1 MDLTTAPDS
10 PCGDGPTRGGRGSAQ
25 GADKTSSST
34 QLSKSATANQALH
47 WCFTSFLNTKQ
58 TSSSLT
64 YQDGVGTLEA
74 LRACL
79 ETLSDADVISWAVVG
94 LEVCPTTQRLHF
106 QGFMKLS
113 ARKRLEHVVKLF
125 PKSTFWQAP
134 HFEMMSPKSTVEAN
148 YQYCRKIRTMDPI
161 PNEHWFEVGERPA
174 FETAGTREKNRW
186 KQARESALG
195 GDVNDVEDDQIYVSF
210 YKGLCTIA
218 GHNKRAKHLEAHG
231 ADLKKHFVWVY
242 GPPGTGKT
250 RLFYEECAKK
260 GLRYYLKHP
269 LNHWWDG
276 YSDQEMVLLDD
287 FPKTGA
293 DHMMFRLKQWLTEFP
308 FPAEFKGGHSEIRPK
323 NIFIT
328 SNFHWRE
335 VFAAHDE
342 RELEALERRLATVY
356 LGPPGKEYKPV
367 AVAPGFT
374 LARENNMFTPATQ
387 VVTGSTQIAERDTP
401 ADAPLHDL
409 LEDKW
414 EVKLTTTE
422 GWPLQ

>member
-1 MDLTTAPDS
+1 MSVIDLTAGE
-10 PCGDGPTRGGRGSAQ
+10 CGGTVPGGDAGAGSE
-25 GADKTSSST
+25 SSS
-34 QLSKSATANQALH
+34 SGRATSANQALH
-47 WCFTSFLNTKQ
+47 WCFTSFLTEAGSAGAVPGLSALK
-58 TSSSLT
+58 
-64 YQDGVGTLEA
+64 GLEA
-74 LRACL
+74 CFQ
-79 ETLSDADVISWAVVG
+79 TLVDAGAFSWACVG
-94 LEVCPTTQRLHF
+94 LEKCPTTGRLHF
-106 QGFMKLS
+106 QGFVKLV
-113 ARKRLEHVVKLF
+113 ARKRLEQVVKMF
-125 PKSTFWQAP
+125 PRSGQWAPP
-134 HFEMMSPKSTVEAN
+134 HFEMMGKNASVEDN
-148 YQYCRKIRTMDPI
+148 YQYCRKIRPGKDQT

-174 FETAGTREKNRW
+174 FETAGVREKNRW

-250 RLFYEECAKK
+250 RLFYDECAKK

-276 YSDQEMVLLDD
+276 YLDQEMVLLDD

-335 VFAAHDE
+335 VFAGFEE
-342 RELEALERRLATVY
+342 RELAALERRLATVY
-356 LGPPGKEYKPV
+356 LGPPGGEYKPV

-374 LARENNMFTPATQ
+374 LAREDNMFTPATQ
-387 VVTGSTQIAERDTP
+387 PLSGNTQIAERDAP

-409 LEDKW
+409 LEN
-414 EVKLTTTE
+414 
-422 GWPLQ
+422 